1 MNYPKVKQAEAV
13 SDRILRV
20 IFTNQDVRDYD
31 ITPLLD
37 KPMFAPLRQPAFFK
51 SFNVEPGGYGIVWN
65 DEVDLSEHELW
76 KNGTIPKPGLS
87 MSK

>member
-1 MNYPKVKQAEAV
+1 MEYPKIYKAEAI

-37 KPMFAPLRQPAFFK
+37 KPMFAPLRQPVFFK
-51 SFNVEPGGYGIVWN
+51 SFNLEPGGYGIVWN
-65 DEVDLSEHELW
+65 DEVDLSEYELW
-76 KNGTIPKPGLS
+76 KNGTVPKPGLS
-87 MSK
+87 NGL